1 MCRPLK
7 AQLQLPISL
16 PGWML
21 NDTDPFKAITKG
33 PKSFNIVNQEFH
45 ARCANF
51 EVSTDKDK
59 TMMKEQNDEISLLT
73 TELARLEGQAEATDK
88 IGGTI
93 AQQNEALNNAA
104 LNKEAEMRKLSLA
117 AEQQKVKDEEQKVK
131 QAREERN
138 KIDGEIFEG
147 AHPTKRVS
155 TQRDGLQLY
164 YFGYYRS

>member
-16 PGWML
+16 PGWVL

-33 PKSFNIVNQEFH
+33 LKSFNIINQEFH

-59 TMMKEQNDEISLLT
+59 TTMKEQNDEISRLT
-73 TELARLEGQAEATDK
+73 TELARLKGQAEATDM

-93 AQQNEALNNAA
+93 AQQNEALDNAA

-117 AEQQKVKDEEQKVK
+117 AEQQKVK
-131 QAREERN
+131 QARKERN
-138 KIDGEIFEG
+138 KIDREIFEG
-147 AHPTKRVS
+147 AHPTKRVP
-155 TQRDGLQLY
+155 TP
-164 YFGYYRS
+164 